1 MLLTSN
7 GTLLLERLLDGAVP
21 QMSRAYHALLI
32 ERRVR
37 VSRLAV
43 TAYHSG
49 VDLFTFAPEELDVP
63 LFFSLALPRLSD
75 YAWLKGENGR
85 LPVLVNFCLDE
96 YCNIG
101 YMEGIALFQGRKPAL
116 LYKLAPEEFPDYG
129 TLKSYRVADYTP
141 EWWMKEEQAQAAKK
155 APVPPKSKEASE
167 PTPKLRQKLPDPM
180 DEPNPTKDLE
190 YQLNAGDTGLGMVE
204 LDPAGVVGR
213 EDEDEENPPGR

>member
-101 YMEGIALFQGRKPAL
+101 YMEGIALFQGIPPR
-116 LYKLAPEEFPDYG
+116 
-129 TLKSYRVADYTP
+129 LKSIP
-141 EWWMKEEQAQAAKK
+141 LQNKEE
-155 APVPPKSKEASE
+155 
-167 PTPKLRQKLPDPM
+167 LRA
-180 DEPNPTKDLE
+180 
-190 YQLNAGDTGLGMVE
+190 YGVLGQN
-204 LDPAGVVGR
+204 
-213 EDEDEENPPGR
+213 DEDDEIPPGR